1 MADDLILNMSYVAI
15 SISVHKLQRILSNF
29 FMSLAGKT
37 GSMKVVTLNGGL
49 ILEHILT
56 PGAHLNFS
64 SEHLGHS
71 HLGLDHLSSSSFSY
85 LGLMAASAP

>member
-37 GSMKVVTLNGGL
+37 GSMKFVTLNGGIFFGQL
-49 ILEHILT
+49 DELT
-56 PGAHLNFS
+56 CCLFLTKKLHFFGS
-64 SEHLGHS
+64 KC
-71 HLGLDHLSSSSFSY
+71 
-85 LGLMAASAP
+85 

>member
-37 GSMKVVTLNGGL
+37 GSMKVVTLNGG
-49 ILEHILT
+49 IFIDELT
-56 PGAHLNFS
+56 CCLFLTKKLHFFGS
-64 SEHLGHS
+64 KC
-71 HLGLDHLSSSSFSY
+71 
-85 LGLMAASAP
+85 